1 MTPDARNN
9 TLASEQAQ
17 LSEGDVER
25 IASRVVELLAS
36 GTSARQSGAGDETW
50 VKADAIARR
59 FGVSRGWVYEN
70 AGRLGAIRLSECD
83 RAQLRFNPDVVQT
96 RLKQLGAPVRNG
108 DEPQDDLAIHRPRV
122 RRRQAAR

>member
-1 MTPDARNN
+1 MTPDARNH
-9 TLASEQAQ
+9 TLAAERAQ
-17 LSEGDVER
+17 LSDRDVER

-36 GTSARQSGAGDETW
+36 GGSARQSGAGEERW

-83 RAQLRFNPDVVQT
+83 RAQLRFNP
-96 RLKQLGAPVRNG
+96 
-108 DEPQDDLAIHRPRV
+108 E
-122 RRRQAAR
+122 